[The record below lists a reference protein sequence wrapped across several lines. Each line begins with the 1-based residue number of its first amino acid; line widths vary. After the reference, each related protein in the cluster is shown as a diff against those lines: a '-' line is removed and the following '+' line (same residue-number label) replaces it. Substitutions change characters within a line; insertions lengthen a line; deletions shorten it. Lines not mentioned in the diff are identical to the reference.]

1 MEKLLI
7 EIGKIQESK
16 ELEKEDLKSSVWDM
30 MNMRFQLDIQRDMS
44 IWQLDI

>member
-16 ELEKEDLKSSVWDM
+16 ELEKEDLKNSVWDM